1 MVYETYNKITSEDE
15 FMRMFRIYRTTHEM
29 LKDRG
34 YVVPEGFNT
43 YNYFN
48 RHCVRDGELVYV
60 FMILLFLK
68 NIYCLF
74 LICINHLTKK
84 SKELMMF
91 QVQKEHYPGDR
102 ILVLFPDNKTIGIN
116 YMKDVC
122 VRLRDL
128 QIGKAIIVYPGTFTI
143 QASKAVQSMNST
155 EESLYKVEL
164 FSERELVVNITH
176 HEFVPKHIVLSTEE
190 KRTLLRKYNIK
201 ETQLPRIQITDPISK
216 YLGVK
221 RGQVIK
227 ITRLSEVSGRYI
239 SYRICY

>member
-1 MVYETYNKITSEDE
+1 MVYETHNKITGEDE

-34 YVVPEGFNT
+34 YVVPEGFDT
-43 YNYFN
+43 YNYFH
-48 RHCVRDGELVYV
+48 RHCVRDGELV
-60 FMILLFLK
+60 
-68 NIYCLF
+68 
-74 LICINHLTKK
+74 
-84 SKELMMF
+84 KELMMF

-143 QASKAVQSMNST
+143 QANKAVQSMNST

-176 HEFVPKHIVLSTEE
+176 HEFVPKHIVLSAEE
-190 KRTLLRKYNIK
+190 KRALLRK
-201 ETQLPRIQITDPISK
+201 
-216 YLGVK
+216 
-221 RGQVIK
+221 
-227 ITRLSEVSGRYI
+227 
-239 SYRICY
+239 

>member
-34 YVVPEGFNT
+34 YVVPEGFDK
-43 YNYFN
+43 YNYFH
-48 RHCVRDGELVYV
+48 RHCVRDGELV
-60 FMILLFLK
+60 
-68 NIYCLF
+68 
-74 LICINHLTKK
+74 
-84 SKELMMF
+84 KELMMF

-102 ILVLFPDNKTIGIN
+102 ILVLFPDIKTIGIN

-128 QIGKAIIVYPGTFTI
+128 EIGKAIIVYPGTFTI
-143 QASKAVQSMNST
+143 QASKAVQSMNAT

-164 FSERELVVNITH
+164 FSERELVVNITQ

-190 KRTLLRKYNIK
+190 KRALLRKYNIK

-221 RGQVIK
+221 KGQ
-227 ITRLSEVSGRYI
+227 
-239 SYRICY
+239 